1 MMPADLSYR
10 LTTHAASVI
19 AERQIPQEW
28 VARVLGQPMRLE
40 ADRYDPTLRHALAA
54 IPENDGRVLRVV
66 YNDTVRPWQVVTAY
80 FDRKERG
87 RL

>member
-1 MMPADLSYR
+1 MLPADPSYR

-54 IPENDGRVLRVV
+54 IPENDGRVLGVV
-66 YNDTVRPWQVVTAY
+66 
-80 FDRKERG
+80 
-87 RL
+87 

>member
-10 LTTHAASVI
+10 LTAHAASVI

-28 VARVLGQPMRLE
+28 VVRVLGQPMRLK

-66 YNDTVRPWQVVTAY
+66 Y
-80 FDRKERG
+80 K
-87 RL
+87 

>member
-1 MMPADLSYR
+1 MSAEPPYR
-10 LTTHAASVI
+10 LTDDAAHVI
-19 AERQIPQEW
+19 AERRILEEW
-28 VARVLGQPMRLE
+28 VARAL
-40 ADRYDPTLRHALAA
+40 ADPIRCEGDRHDRTLRHALAP

-66 YNDTVRPWQVVTAY
+66 YNDAVRPWLVVTAY

>member
-1 MMPADLSYR
+1 MIPADLSYR

-28 VARVLGQPMRLE
+28 VARVLALPMRLE
-40 ADRYDPTLRHALAA
+40 ADRHHPALRHALAA
-54 IPENDGRVLRVV
+54 IPENDGRVLRRVQ
-66 YNDTVRPWQVVTAY
+66 NDAVRPWQVVTAY
-80 FDRKERG
+80 FDRREKG

>member
-1 MMPADLSYR
+1 MAAEFPHK
-10 LTTHAASVI
+10 LTAHAANVLI
-19 AERQIPQEW
+19 ERQIPLEW
-28 VARVLGQPMRLE
+28 VARVLAQPMRFE
-40 ADRYDPTLRHALAA
+40 ADRHDPTLRHALAA

-66 YNDTVRPWQVVTAY
+66 YNDTIRPWQVVTAY